1 MSITLYGI
9 KNCDTMVKARRW
21 LDAKGIG
28 YTFHDYKASGITQ
41 DILEDWAARIG
52 WETLINRSGQ
62 TFRKLPDEDRADVDE
77 AKALRLM
84 QAQPSMIRR
93 PVLDTGEKL
102 VAGFKP
108 EIYESLFK

>member
-1 MSITLYGI
+1 VAVKIYGI

-21 LDAKGIG
+21 LDTHGIEAV
-28 YTFHDYKASGITQ
+28 FHDYKVLGIEA
-41 DILEDWAARIG
+41 LVLKGWADRIG
-52 WETLINRSGQ
+52 WQKLINTSGQ
-62 TFRKLPDEDRADVDE
+62 TFRKLPAEDRADVDE

-93 PVLDTGEKL
+93 PILDTGDHL
-102 VAGFKP
+102 IAGFKP